1 MSHAEYVSAS
11 KQVPVLSR
19 LVTALRQIPAVQSA
33 LARLRALLGRGTN
46 PEPTVISAFVADAGD
61 VTKDV
66 IEARDATPA
75 PAATSPQDGPQSES
89 VIADT
94 FETDAAN
101 NAADAI
107 AIVDIAPVIVQPAP
121 QLSTEAAPAPVI
133 ADAFVADAPVV
144 TPLMP
149 EAEAVAPAVTK
160 PAEEDREA
168 LVRRRWSETGVRMW
182 TTGQSVLRIQG
193 SVALLPPKPGETMP
207 QYDTLEIRLIGGEI
221 VCEGFVLQPPE
232 RGPQRA

>member
-66 IEARDATPA
+66 VEASDATPA
-75 PAATSPQDGPQSES
+75 PAATSPHDGPQLEP

-107 AIVDIAPVIVQPAP
+107 EIADVAPVTVQLEP
-121 QLSTEAAPAPVI
+121 QLPSEAASPPVI
-133 ADAFVADAPVV
+133 IDAFVAEPAVV
-144 TPLMP
+144 ASLIP
-149 EAEAVAPAVTK
+149 EVEAVASALTR

-168 LVRRRWSETGVRMW
+168 LIRRRWRETGVRMW